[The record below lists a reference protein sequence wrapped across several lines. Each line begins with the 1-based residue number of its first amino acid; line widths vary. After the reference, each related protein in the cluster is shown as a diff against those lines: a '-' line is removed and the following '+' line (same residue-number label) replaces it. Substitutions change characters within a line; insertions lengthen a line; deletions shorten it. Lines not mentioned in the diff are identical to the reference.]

1 MIPIKNSD
9 SFSCERHNMWPE
21 FVLCFFIIG
30 RITWYISSM
39 NSGWTSLCAVIRSA
53 RELPWML
60 SKLQRCYCEWSKSVP
75 HRWKCFHLLILSYML
90 GLRNFVSMK
99 SLFISHVSG
108 CVFGGGTR
116 SCWTSKGAAAC
127 WKMIHISVSA
137 KTIHLQV
144 CVAQSLHHFSSCT

>member
-90 GLRNFVSMK
+90 GLRI
-99 SLFISHVSG
+99 LFQWRACLFRMCLDVYLEEEHVLVEHPRVQQHAEKWYIYLYQLRLSICR
-108 CVFGGGTR
+108 CV
-116 SCWTSKGAAAC
+116 
-127 WKMIHISVSA
+127 
-137 KTIHLQV
+137 
-144 CVAQSLHHFSSCT
+144 